1 MMEWLE
7 NTKSALFNGMTLIGG
22 ALVGLIGGWD
32 ISMKVLVTMVALDYI
47 TGVSL
52 GWIDKSPKTE
62 NGGVSSSV
70 GLHGLLKKCAIFMVI
85 IVATLLDSILEG
97 DAALFRTAA
106 AWFYIANE
114 GLSLLENLAAA
125 GVPFPQQLKDLLEQT
140 KDKNSKPPNVDV

>member
-32 ISMKVLVTMVALDYI
+32 VSMKVLVTMVALDYI

-52 GWIDKSPKTE
+52 GWIGKSPKTE

-70 GLHGLLKKCAIFMVI
+70 GLHGLLKKCAVFMVI

-114 GLSLLENLAAA
+114 GISLLENISLL
-125 GVPFPQQLKDLLEQT
+125 GVPVPQKILDALENLKS
-140 KDKNSKPPNVDV
+140 KNTSNKE